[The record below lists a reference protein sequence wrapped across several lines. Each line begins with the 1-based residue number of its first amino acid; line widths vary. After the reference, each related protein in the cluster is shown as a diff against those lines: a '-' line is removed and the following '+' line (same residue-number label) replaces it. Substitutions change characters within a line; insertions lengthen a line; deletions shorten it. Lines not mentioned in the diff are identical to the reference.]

1 MLRGDK
7 GQWSVAAGWRGRG
20 VQKQTPKQQWEE
32 VDKERER
39 AVSESTNALKRIR
52 RTAARE
58 TIKDGESQLVRALLV
73 SCIIVY

>member
-58 TIKDGESQLVRALLV
+58 TIKDGEL
-73 SCIIVY
+73 C